1 MSGAGRLT
9 LARIDTIQNF
19 YGRAIRDNQGNA
31 KEMAKSTQAI
41 LKHYS
46 STLEKPQRDNC
57 PVGSSSWCSYQR
69 DIANGTN
76 LHKPIKNP
84 FNDAIVEV
92 MQPLFDRLGDET
104 FLVGSENCYTQNR
117 NECLHHVIWGM
128 ASKEVYSSP
137 PEISLSISLGVLQF
151 NQGFNA
157 TYAELLPTLGMQV
170 HLPMLEA
177 WKKIDLDRIYQA
189 DYRSSA
195 DVKQQRKAKRKS
207 KLKRQDAFVH
217 QEGIMYKSQ
226 AFHGGKTMPIRR
238 EANQRASQRQRRRK
252 AKHQPRRK
260 AKHQPRN
267 DTDPGRK
274 S

>member
-1 MSGAGRLT
+1 MT

-46 STLEKPQRDNC
+46 STLEKPQHDNC

-104 FLVGSENCYTQNR
+104 FLVGSEDCYTQNR

-226 AFHGGKTMPIRR
+226 AFHGGKDH
-238 EANQRASQRQRRRK
+238 ANKKGSK
-252 AKHQPRRK
+252 PKSKSTAKK
-260 AKHQPRN
+260 K
-267 DTDPGRK
+267 K
-274 S
+274 SKTPTKKKSKTSTKK

>member
-1 MSGAGRLT
+1 
-9 LARIDTIQNF
+9 
-19 YGRAIRDNQGNA
+19 
-31 KEMAKSTQAI
+31 MAKSTQAI

-46 STLEKPQRDNC
+46 STLEKPQHDNC

-104 FLVGSENCYTQNR
+104 FLVGSEDCYTQNR

-226 AFHGGKTMPIRR
+226 AFHGGKDH
-238 EANQRASQRQRRRK
+238 ANKKGSK
-252 AKHQPRRK
+252 PKSKSTAKK
-260 AKHQPRN
+260 K
-267 DTDPGRK
+267 K
-274 S
+274 SKTPTKKKSKTSTKK